1 MMVNGLFF
9 CLVCTFCIYIQIK
22 LNLYLSEQILLSS
35 TYFLLA
41 NKKSTRLLVVSE
53 YIITENILHF
63 ANI

>member
-9 CLVCTFCIYIQIK
+9 CLVCTFCIYIQTK